1 MDTPPALLRTR
12 SLVIEPWSFSSPCSL
27 PPCTSPASHSHSA
40 LRTLLALAALTF
52 TARAQAAD
60 TPTAS
65 TPSVSTATAPAPR
78 TAPKKQFLIILR
90 LAPRLHDDTAW
101 TDADKATVSAH
112 FQRLKAATDA
122 GQVILA
128 GRTPEA
134 GDKTMG
140 LVVFTADDEAAA
152 RAFMLGDPCIA
163 AGVMFGE
170 LRPFSLAHLR
180 K

>member
-1 MDTPPALLRTR
+1 MNR
-12 SLVIEPWSFSSPCSL
+12 SHCLPLV
-27 PPCTSPASHSHSA
+27 
-40 LRTLLALAALTF
+40 ALAALTLLLGF
-52 TARAQAAD
+52 TLKTDAAET

-65 TPSVSTATAPAPR
+65 PSAATKPAPQ
-78 TAPKKQFLIILR
+78 KHFLIVLR
-90 LAPRLHDDTAW
+90 LVPRLHDDTAW
-101 TDADKATVSAH
+101 TEADKASVSAH

-152 RAFMLGDPCIA
+152 RAFLLGDPCIA
-163 AGVMFGE
+163 NGIMLGE
-170 LRPFSLAHLR
+170 LRPFSLALLR
-180 K
+180 KN

>member
-1 MDTPPALLRTR
+1 MHPLLRLSR
-12 SLVIEPWSFSSPCSL
+12 PL
-27 PPCTSPASHSHSA
+27 P
-40 LRTLLALAALTF
+40 LLAALTALLLAPRL
-52 TARAQAAD
+52 TAAD
-60 TPTAS
+60 APA
-65 TPSVSTATAPAPR
+65 APAPAEPAKKA
-78 TAPKKQFLIILR
+78 APKKQVLIVLR
-90 LAPRLHDDTAW
+90 VAPRLHDDTAW

-140 LVVFTADDEAAA
+140 LVVFNAEDESAAL
-152 RAFMLGDPCIA
+152 AFMLGDPCVA
-163 AGVMFGE
+163 AGVMLGE
-170 LRPFSLAHLR
+170 LRPFSLALLR